1 MPVIIGRR
9 ELIAALGGA
18 AAAWPALARAQQA
31 AMPVIG
37 FLHQGSLQANAH
49 TLDTFR
55 RGLQESGYVEGRN
68 VKLEFRWADGKYD
81 RLPTLADDL
90 VRLQARVIVAALLP
104 AARAAKAITATIP
117 VVFISGSDP
126 IETGLVTSLNRPT
139 GNVTGVSL
147 FAVPLIAKRL
157 ELLHQLIPGAAVFGV
172 LVNPS
177 NPNAEANEREIEAAA
192 GTLALRIE
200 LMKASSEEDLKAAFA
215 AIVRQRVGAVIV
227 SADGFYASRRE
238 AAVSLAAHHGVPTMY
253 FQREFVAA
261 GGLISYGTSSPDMY
275 RHAGVYAGRILK
287 GEKPADLPIMQPT
300 RFELVINLKTARTL
314 SLEIPPKLLALA
326 DEVIE

>member
-1 MPVIIGRR
+1 MRRR
-9 ELIAALGGA
+9 EFITLLGGA
-18 AAAWPALARAQQA
+18 AVAWPLAARAQQP

-37 FLHQGSLQANAH
+37 FLHQGSSQPNTH
-49 TLDTFR
+49 TVGAFR
-55 RGLQESGYVEGRN
+55 RGLQESGYVEGQN

-90 VRLQARVIVAALLP
+90 VRRQAKVIVAALLP
-104 AARAAKAITATIP
+104 AARAAKATTATIP

-157 ELLHQLIPGAAVFGV
+157 ELLHQLIPGAAVAAA
-172 LVNPS
+172 LVNPD
-177 NPNAEANEREIEAAA
+177 NPNAEANERGIETAARA
-192 GTLALRIE
+192 MALRTE
-200 LMKASSEEDLKAAFA
+200 LIRASSEQDLQAAFA
-215 AIVRQRVGAVIV
+215 AVVRQGIGALIV

-238 AAVSLAAHHGVPTMY
+238 ALVSLAAHHGIPTMY

-275 RHAGVYAGRILK
+275 RQAGVYAGRILK
-287 GEKPADLPIMQPT
+287 GEKPADLPIIQPT
-300 RFELVINLKTARTL
+300 RFELVINLKTAKALGLTV
-314 SLEIPPKLLALA
+314 PDKLLALA